1 MNIDETFKKYKISPG
16 NTELIELGSKVLL
29 ANRTK
34 EGWYLET
41 LTNKLETNTQ
51 NKTDFSD
58 MDYFHTGKSNSLI
71 VAPALPPKPL
81 VFKGMKLNVLPN
93 QKLTFFIKIP
103 LLFQV
108 YFSKVVPENL
118 LKEIDYKRLSDTW
131 FGEPDGG
138 EPAFSIGSEFS
149 LDFNGVETEGFEAIC
164 PISVKN
170 STAQILD
177 VQRLILR
184 DENITLY
191 KNGNRIVCSLV
202 QIEYKGSDV
211 ISSADYLF
219 SKEFNGEKQE
229 ILAKPRN
236 SSGRHPLKINFHF
249 IKNRY
254 KNDNGI

>member
-1 MNIDETFKKYKISPG
+1 MNINDTFKKYKILPG
-16 NTELIELGSKVLL
+16 STERIELGRMALS

-41 LTNKLETNTQ
+41 LSGKPESGTKKPVDL
-51 NKTDFSD
+51 SG
-58 MDYFHTGKSNSLI
+58 MDYFQTGKSNSLI

-81 VFKGMKLNVLPN
+81 VFKGVKLNVLPN
-93 QKLTFFIKIP
+93 QKLMFFVKIP
-103 LLFQV
+103 LVFQV
-108 YFSKVVPENL
+108 YFSKVAPENL
-118 LKEIDYKRLSDTW
+118 LTEIEYKRLSDTW

-138 EPAFSIGSEFS
+138 EPAFSIGSEYS
-149 LDFNGVETEGFEAIC
+149 LDFNSIETEYFEAIC

-177 VQRLILR
+177 VERLILR

-191 KNGNRIVCSLV
+191 KNGNRVVCSLV
-202 QIEYKGSDV
+202 QIEYKGVEV

-219 SKEFNGEKQE
+219 AKEFNGEKQE

-236 SSGRHPLKINFHF
+236 TSGRHPLKINFHF
-249 IKNRY
+249 IRNRY